1 MPSDRIRLTVAEAR
15 DHAERALRGIGYDPE
30 EANIVADHAID
41 AALCGYEYSG
51 LAKLLNIPEHRRF
64 KEPRCPIR
72 VLRETEVSVFYDGGN
87 NVGMLAM
94 YHAARAAIAKAA
106 THGFA
111 IVGVTNSWMSG
122 RSAYYVEMIADANL
136 IGMHTA
142 GSARAVAPPGGIR
155 PVLGTNPIAFGLPSS
170 RGPIVFDMG
179 TSAFMGTDL
188 TYRERMGQMLPEGVA
203 IDSEGQPTRN
213 PTLARAGAL
222 LPFGGYKGF
231 GLALIVQ
238 AFGLLAGSALDP
250 DKDDGYLFVAFKP
263 DLLADLDDFKQQ
275 VAELIERVKATPRQ
289 DEVREIRIPGERA
302 FRSRERAL
310 REGIEIDRLVY
321 DALAALHP

>member
-1 MPSDRIRLTVAEAR
+1 MPSDRIRLSVAPAR
-15 DHAERALRGIGYDPE
+15 DHAERATRAIGYDAE
-30 EANIVADHAID
+30 EAYIVADHAID

-64 KEPRCPIR
+64 KQPRRPMR
-72 VLRETEVSVFYDGGN
+72 VLRETEVSGLYDGGN

-94 YHAARAAIAKAA
+94 YHAARDAIAKTA

-111 IVGVTNSWMSG
+111 IVGVTNCWMSG
-122 RSAYYVEMIADANL
+122 RSAYYVEMIANANL
-136 IGMHTA
+136 IGIHTA
-142 GSARAVAPPGGIR
+142 GSARTVAPPGGTR
-155 PVLGTNPIAFGLPSS
+155 PALGTNPIAFGLPSS
-170 RGPIVFDMG
+170 RGSIVFDMG

-188 TYRERMGQMLPEGVA
+188 TYRERMGQLMPEGVA
-203 IDSEGQPTRN
+203 IDSEGRPTRD

-231 GLALIVQ
+231 GLAFIVQ
-238 AFGLLAGSALDP
+238 AFGLLAGPALDP
-250 DKDDGYLFVAFKP
+250 DKDDGYLFVVFKP
-263 DLLADLDDFKQQ
+263 DLLADLDDFKLQ
-275 VAELIERVKATPRQ
+275 LIERIKVTPRQ
-289 DEVREIRIPGERA
+289 PKVSEIRIPGERA

-321 DALAALHP
+321 EALGTLHA